1 MAASSAHRLVTIVTG
16 CIPRAHARAASQ
28 LPIFSARG
36 LMCGTAEAFD
46 ADLVVMHVVEGR
58 EPQLFGSVEAEFR
71 KWVDPT
77 P

>member
-1 MAASSAHRLVTIVTG
+1 MFRSNPEIGIRTILCPVNFTAIAHSALEQ
-16 CIPRAHARAASQ
+16 A
-28 LPIFSARG
+28 
-36 LMCGTAEAFD
+36 CGMAEAFD

-71 KWVDPT
+71 KWVHPT

>member
-1 MAASSAHRLVTIVTG
+1 
-16 CIPRAHARAASQ
+16 
-28 LPIFSARG
+28 
-36 LMCGTAEAFD
+36 
-46 ADLVVMHVVEGR
+46 MHVVEGR